1 VHSVVDIAHTQGL
14 LTAFATELELQKDP
28 VSSPTLY
35 EGVEVLRSLIK
46 TIIRP

>member
-14 LTAFATELELQKDP
+14 LTAFASELDLEKEP
-28 VSSPTLY
+28 VSSATLY
-35 EGVEVLRSLIK
+35 EGVEVLRSLIR